1 MDIIAK
7 IVEVQKAGGL
17 ICPRCGR
24 MSMDKVLSHNAL
36 SRVADVYVCPDCGM
50 DEAIRDFGRIPLP
63 VEEWA
68 LPQLWKNALG
78 PDIQCPCQGQSHC

>member
-1 MDIIAK
+1 MEIIERMK
-7 IVEVQKAGGL
+7 EIQKAGGV

-24 MSMDKVLSHNAL
+24 MSMDKVLLHNAL

-50 DEAIRDFGRIPLP
+50 DEALRDFGRIPLP

-68 LPQLWKNALG
+68 LAKLCKEK
-78 PDIQCPCQGQSHC
+78 SE

>member
-1 MDIIAK
+1 MEIIERMK
-7 IVEVQKAGGL
+7 EIQKAGGL

-24 MSMDKVLSHNAL
+24 MSMEKLLLHNAL

-50 DEAIRDFGRIPLP
+50 DEALRDFGRIPLP

-68 LPQLWKNALG
+68 LAKLCKG
-78 PDIQCPCQGQSHC
+78 KSK

>member
-1 MDIIAK
+1 MEIIERMK
-7 IVEVQKAGGL
+7 EIQKAGGL

-24 MSMDKVLSHNAL
+24 MSMEKLLLHNAL

-50 DEAIRDFGRIPLP
+50 DEALRVFGRIPLP

-68 LPQLWKNALG
+68 LAKLCKG
-78 PDIQCPCQGQSHC
+78 KSE

>member
-1 MDIIAK
+1 MEIIERMK
-7 IVEVQKAGGL
+7 EIQKARGL

-24 MSMDKVLSHNAL
+24 MSMDKVLLHNAL

-50 DEAIRDFGRIPLP
+50 DEALRDFGRIPLP

-68 LPQLWKNALG
+68 LAKLCKG
-78 PDIQCPCQGQSHC
+78 KSE

>member
-1 MDIIAK
+1 MEIIERMK
-7 IVEVQKAGGL
+7 EIQKAGGL

-24 MSMDKVLSHNAL
+24 MSMDKVLLHNAL

-50 DEAIRDFGRIPLP
+50 DEALRDFGRIPLP

-68 LPQLWKNALG
+68 LAKLCKEK
-78 PDIQCPCQGQSHC
+78 SE